1 MQNGSFFLFYIV
13 YIVFLSYQRIFYPS
27 YFDHEFEKKMKDD
40 TINYITIPVG
50 IELDNGSHAN
60 ILFIDKLNKTIER
73 FEPNGANYPLSLNYN
88 PSLLDDQLENR
99 FTDYNLKFIK
109 PSDFLPN
116 IGFQILENLEESKCK
131 RLGDPNG
138 FCGIWCT
145 WWVFHRLKNPS
156 IKVTDLANLLIQII
170 KMKNLSFKN
179 LIRNFSYYI
188 VELRDSNLKKYK
200 IDINDWMVGNVSL
213 ETINQM
219 EKDILNN
226 KI

>member
-1 MQNGSFFLFYIV
+1 MI
-13 YIVFLSYQRIFYPS
+13 IFGL
-27 YFDHEFEKKMKDD
+27 
-40 TINYITIPVG
+40 T
-50 IELDNGSHAN
+50 
-60 ILFIDKLNKTIER
+60 
-73 FEPNGANYPLSLNYN
+73 
-88 PSLLDDQLENR
+88 
-99 FTDYNLKFIK
+99 NLKFIK